1 MVEGRSSSRK
11 KSARATLVEV
21 GARAPARRGTI
32 RLFFML
38 GVLVLVNLYVFVW
51 RDGTSIGDVRAKA
64 QNIGTAPIAPTPA
77 PIPPAGSGAGSLEA
91 PTGPR
96 VVAGKVA
103 KGESLGKILRGTKG
117 ANLSAASADELIR
130 AVGPVFDLRGLR
142 DGQAYSIEIDGQ
154 GQVTSF
160 ELVVSKTVT
169 VRVVRDAAGV
179 LGSKKDEAATRIEQ
193 KEIGG
198 RVEGSLYASVKA
210 AGEDGALV
218 AFFVDVFAYDVDF
231 YNDTRSGDTFKVIVE
246 KEYKDQEFLRY
257 RRILAAEYSG
267 KNAGTFRAFYWAP
280 GEGKPGRYYDEL
292 GQSVEKS
299 MLKTPLKFARVSS
312 GFNPRRMHPVLHTVK
327 GHFGT
332 DFACPVGTQVWAAAD
347 GVISQLGPN
356 KGAGNMITIRHD
368 NGLVS
373 IYMHLSKFTAG
384 LKVGSRVAAKT
395 VIALS
400 GNTGLSTGPH
410 LHFAVKQ
417 NGSWVDFMKLK
428 PARATGVAKAQL
440 AQFKAEVG
448 QVATRLAAIPT
459 APAAPSVA
467 STVPATVTP

>member
-1 MVEGRSSSRK
+1 MVDRRSSPRK
-11 KSARATLVEV
+11 KTARAALVEV
-21 GARAPARRGTI
+21 GARPPAARGTI

-64 QNIGTAPIAPTPA
+64 QNIGSAPIDSGPKPPPLPVAAPVV
-77 PIPPAGSGAGSLEA
+77 
-91 PTGPR
+91 TGPR
-96 VVAGKVA
+96 TVEGVVA
-103 KGESLGKILRGTKG
+103 KGESLGKIL
-117 ANLSAASADELIR
+117 
-130 AVGPVFDLRGLR
+130 
-142 DGQAYSIEIDGQ
+142 
-154 GQVTSF
+154 
-160 ELVVSKTVT
+160 VVSKTVT
-169 VRVVRDAAGV
+169 VRVARDAAGV
-179 LGSKKDEAATRIEQ
+179 LGGVKDQAATRIELQ
-193 KEIGG
+193 EVGG
-198 RVEGSLYASVKA
+198 RIDSSLYGAVKA

-218 AFFVDVFAYDVDF
+218 SFFVDVFAYDIDF
-231 YNDTRSGDTFKVIVE
+231 YNDTRQGDTFKVIVE

-257 RRILAAEYSG
+257 RRIVAAEYSG
-267 KNAGTFRAFYWAP
+267 NAGTFHAFYWQP
-280 GEGKPGRYYDEL
+280 SDKPGRHFDEQ

-299 MLKTPLKFARVSS
+299 MLKSPLKFARVSS
-312 GFNPRRMHPVLHTVK
+312 NFNPRRMHPVLHKVK

-332 DFACPVGTQVWAAAD
+332 DFACPVGTPVWAAAD
-347 GVISQLGPN
+347 GVISQIGPN

-395 VIALS
+395 VIAQS

-428 PARATGVAKAQL
+428 PARAAGVPKAQL
-440 AQFKAEVG
+440 GAFREQIAK
-448 QVATRLAAIPT
+448 VADQLAKIPT
-459 APAAPSVA
+459 AVATPVAVAP
-467 STVPATVTP
+467 

>member
-1 MVEGRSSSRK
+1 MER
-11 KSARATLVEV
+11 
-21 GARAPARRGTI
+21 PARRI
-32 RLFFML
+32 PALAIILVALQL
-38 GVLVLVNLYVFVW
+38 GVPAHAAL
-51 RDGTSIGDVRAKA
+51 
-64 QNIGTAPIAPTPA
+64 PT
-77 PIPPAGSGAGSLEA
+77 
-91 PTGPR
+91 
-96 VVAGKVA
+96 
-103 KGESLGKILRGTKG
+103 
-117 ANLSAASADELIR
+117 
-130 AVGPVFDLRGLR
+130 
-142 DGQAYSIEIDGQ
+142 
-154 GQVTSF
+154 
-160 ELVVSKTVT
+160 
-169 VRVVRDAAGV
+169 
-179 LGSKKDEAATRIEQ
+179 
-193 KEIGG
+193 IGG

-257 RRILAAEYSG
+257 RRIVAAEYRG
-267 KNAGTFRAFYWAP
+267 NAGTFHAYYWQP
-280 GEGKPGRYYDEL
+280 TDKPGRYFDEQ

-299 MLKTPLKFARVSS
+299 MLKSPLKFARVSS
-312 GFNPRRMHPVLHTVK
+312 NFNPRRMHPVLHTVK

-332 DFACPVGTQVWAAAD
+332 DFACPVGTPVWAAAD

-395 VIALS
+395 VIAQS

-428 PARATGVAKAQL
+428 PARAAGVPKAQLGAFKEQIGKVAAQL
-440 AQFKAEVG
+440 AQ
-448 QVATRLAAIPT
+448 IPT
-459 APAAPSVA
+459 VPAAPETPVA
-467 STVPATVTP
+467 VAP